1 MQINKRP
8 QHMLRVQ
15 FDNGYY
21 AFTRGW
27 MNNRFD
33 PSTLAGMEWQ
43 RGWDAAY
50 FDNLDRISK

>member
-1 MQINKRP
+1 MHINKRP
-8 QHMLRVQ
+8 QHLMRVQ
-15 FDNGYY
+15 FENGYY

-27 MNNRFD
+27 LSNRFE

-50 FDNLDRISK
+50 FDNLDRIK